1 MTHSEVPLMTF
12 IPPKTDVLIVGMGPV
27 GAALANLLGIY
38 GVNALVIDK
47 ALDIFQAPRAIA
59 LDNEA
64 LRVLQMCGLQEGD
77 IDTVAIPEVRMH
89 SPHFGQYGRAV
100 TAGSIDGHPKLVTF
114 YQPQLERVLRQ
125 RLGGYPGIKQALGM
139 ELLGYTDTGEAVKA
153 TMRDAQGQEH

>member
-1 MTHSEVPLMTF
+1 
-12 IPPKTDVLIVGMGPV
+12 
-27 GAALANLLGIY
+27 
-38 GVNALVIDK
+38 
-47 ALDIFQAPRAIA
+47 
-59 LDNEA
+59 
-64 LRVLQMCGLQEGD
+64 
-77 IDTVAIPEVRMH
+77 IPEVRMH

-153 TMRDAQGQEH
+153 TMRDAQGQEHVIEASYLVGADGANSLVRRLLG